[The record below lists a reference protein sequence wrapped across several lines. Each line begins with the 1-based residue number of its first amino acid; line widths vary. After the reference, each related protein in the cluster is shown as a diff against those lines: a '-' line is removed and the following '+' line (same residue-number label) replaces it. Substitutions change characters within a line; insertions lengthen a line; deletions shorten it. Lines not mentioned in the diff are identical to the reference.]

1 MGIVSGIVT
10 LLGGLLPVVILL
22 ILFLAVSLRVLKE
35 YERGV
40 IFRLG
45 RVIAAKGPGLIILI
59 PIIDRMTKVSLRT
72 VAMDVPP
79 QDVITRDNVSVKVNA
94 VLYFRVMD
102 PVNAIVQVEDYLF
115 ATSQLAQTTLRS
127 VCGQVEMDDLLS
139 EREKINSELQQILDQ
154 HTDVWGI
161 KVSTVEVKH
170 IDLPQEMQRAMAK
183 QAEAER
189 ERRAKVINAE
199 GEYQAAEKL
208 AQAAEIISHHPQ
220 ALQLRYLQTLR
231 EVASENNST
240 TLFPLP
246 IDLFTPFLKMVEKN
260 SSSE

>member
-1 MGIVSGIVT
+1 MGIVSGIVAV
-10 LLGGLLPVVILL
+10 LGGLLPVVILF
-22 ILFLAVSLRVLKE
+22 ILFLFVSLRVLKE

-102 PVNAIVQVEDYLF
+102 PVNAIIQVEDYLF

-127 VCGQVEMDDLLS
+127 VCGQVEMDELLS
-139 EREKINSELQQILDQ
+139 ERDKINGELQQILDQ
-154 HTDVWGI
+154 HTDAWGI

-208 AQAAEIISHHPQ
+208 ALAAEIISHHPQ

-246 IDLFTPFLKMVEKN
+246 LDLFTPFLKMVEKN
-260 SSSE
+260 GSSE